1 MSPPTAST
9 TSLIDKP
16 DPPKLQRSF
25 SLPANISKD
34 EKKTKGSWRD
44 RFRARKEPA
53 VPGKEK
59 WRDASLP
66 EEERWKEWHK
76 QKDAER
82 KVGYTRRNYSL
93 QSDTDE

>member
-1 MSPPTAST
+1 MPPPTAST
-9 TSLIDKP
+9 STTSLMDKSE
-16 DPPKLQRSF
+16 PPKFQRSF
-25 SLPANISKD
+25 SLPANTCKD
-34 EKKTKGSWRD
+34 EKKKASWRD
-44 RFRARKEPA
+44 RLRARKETP

-82 KVGYTRRNYSL
+82 KTG
-93 QSDTDE
+93 